1 MCVCWNFCGAMSTY
15 PCKHVTFRPVTEKSN
30 LTHHLNKLS
39 SSACIHIKD
48 LPRSSRLRN
57 STSPDQPLWKEAWW
71 GRFQR
76 SSSLLHPSPGCRR
89 VSPVTEK
96 TVVCG
101 FYAIPVTE
109 RTVVCGFYAMKSFS
123 FLCFT
128 LMLACFP
135 RVVCCFLAWFPRD
148 TKNSFLLLFFTMKF
162 PVVSVV
168 PRTST
173 CPSMSHLGQW
183 QRNLNNNWGCY
194 FSPETQRDFFLHCSL
209 FSPGCHCVSSEPEK
223 THLYV
228 S

>member
-1 MCVCWNFCGAMSTY
+1 MCVEISVVPCLHTHASTS
-15 PCKHVTFRPVTEKSN
+15 HLGQWQRN
-30 LTHHLNKLS
+30 LTHHLNKLL
-39 SSACIHIKD
+39 SSACIHIKA

-109 RTVVCGFYAMKSFS
+109 KTVVWVLCNEVFLFSLFYPDVG
-123 FLCFT
+123 
-128 LMLACFP
+128 MLPQSGVLFFGMISQTQKTVFC
-135 RVVCCFLAWFPRD
+135 CCFLQW
-148 TKNSFLLLFFTMKF
+148 SFQLF
-162 PVVSVV
+162 
-168 PRTST
+168 
-173 CPSMSHLGQW
+173 LW
-183 QRNLNNNWGCY
+183 
-194 FSPETQRDFFLHCSL
+194 
-209 FSPGCHCVSSEPEK
+209 CHVYLPKHVTFRPMTEK
-223 THLYV
+223 

>member
-1 MCVCWNFCGAMSTY
+1 MCVEISVVPCLHTHASTS
-15 PCKHVTFRPVTEKSN
+15 HLGQWQRN
-30 LTHHLNKLS
+30 LTHHLNKLL

-109 RTVVCGFYAMKSFS
+109 KTVVCGFYAMKTFS

-194 FSPETQRDFFLHCSL
+194 FSPETQRDFFSTL
-209 FSPGCHCVSSEPEK
+209 
-223 THLYV
+223 
-228 S
+228 